1 MEPLA
6 EIRDGRRPGDPGPL
20 PVAALAGALPDA
32 LLADIAAEVARAGWL
47 DPHAPGRVYEAWL
60 ARDRTGRRAGGAY
73 YTPPALVDFVVQ
85 QTLGRVL
92 APGVR
97 IIDPACGGGA
107 FLVGALAAGARGAD
121 LVGVDIDPIAADVC
135 RLALAMAGAPEA
147 TVITGD
153 ALGDAIDG
161 AFDVVIG
168 NPPWGQKGLKYPPDE
183 AARLRARYRTA
194 RGVLDPFK
202 LFVERA
208 IELAGESGRWGLVLP
223 DIVLLKN
230 QQPLRELILER
241 CALEWIVHAGR
252 AFPDVNLDVAV
263 LVARGGRP
271 AAPVR
276 IWHSL
281 PETWREAPPPEHA
294 LDQRCFEELPAKRF
308 NIYLTAADRDWVGS
322 LASLPRLGDW
332 FEIHEGVHT
341 GNAREVLIRDAR
353 ESDDAVPIVIGRRE
367 LQRYRLAWGGAWLHP
382 GALDRAAGHYGALGR
397 PEWHEAGKIVVRR
410 TGDHVV
416 AAVDTTGTWITN
428 NAFVVVPR
436 APMSVARL
444 RAVVGVLNSGF
455 MTRYFRTVQPRTGR
469 LFAELK
475 INHLAAFPLPNGDI
489 NHLARL
495 VEPLEHAAAGG
506 TDDPAA
512 ADALDA
518 AVEQL
523 YAPRPIS
530 A

>member
-1 MEPLA
+1 M
-6 EIRDGRRPGDPGPL
+6 
-20 PVAALAGALPDA
+20 
-32 LLADIAAEVARAGWL
+32 ARVGWA
-47 DPHAPGRVYEAWL
+47 DPHVPGRVYEAWL

-73 YTPPALVDFVVQ
+73 YTPPSLVDFVVE
-85 QTLGRVL
+85 QTLVPVL

-97 IIDPACGGGA
+97 VIDPSCGAGA
-107 FLVGALAAGARGAD
+107 FLLGALAAGARGAD
-121 LVGVDIDPIAADVC
+121 LVGVDIDPIAAGVC
-135 RLALAMAGAPEA
+135 RLALALAGASDA
-147 TVITGD
+147 TVITRD
-153 ALGDAIDG
+153 ALGDAVDG
-161 AFDVVIG
+161 SFDVVIG
-168 NPPWGQKGLKYPPDE
+168 NPPWGQKGFTYSPAE
-183 AARLRARYRTA
+183 AARLRARYRTG

-208 IELAGESGRWGLVLP
+208 IELTGEGGRWGLVLP

-230 QQPLRELILER
+230 QERLRELILER

-263 LVARGGRP
+263 LVARGGAP
-271 AAPVR
+271 SAPVR

-294 LDQRCFEELPAKRF
+294 LAQEMFAELPGKRF
-308 NIYLTAADRDWVGS
+308 NIYMTEADRDWLGS
-322 LASLPRLGDW
+322 LAPLPRLGDR

-353 ESDDAVPIVIGRRE
+353 ESDDAVPIVIGRKE

-397 PEWHEAGKIVVRR
+397 PEWHEASKIVVRR

-436 APMSVARL
+436 APMSVTRL
-444 RAVVGVLNSGF
+444 RAVVGLLNSAF

-475 INHLAAFPLPNGDI
+475 ICHLAAFPLPGGAID
-489 NHLARL
+489 HLAVL
-495 VEPLEHAAAGG
+495 VERLERVAASGG
-506 TDDPAA
+506 EDSEASA
-512 ADALDA
+512 ALDS
-518 AVEQL
+518 AVEEL
-523 YAPRPIS
+523 YTPV
-530 A
+530 